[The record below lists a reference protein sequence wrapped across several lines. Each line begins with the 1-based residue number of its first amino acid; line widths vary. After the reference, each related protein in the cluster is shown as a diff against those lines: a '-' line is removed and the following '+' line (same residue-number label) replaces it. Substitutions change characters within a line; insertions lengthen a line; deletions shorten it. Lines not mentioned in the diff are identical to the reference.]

1 MPPVMLPLNRH
12 VAAPIPEAHLL
23 IALDLVRFLC
33 VRPRLLRRRVV
44 LLAVTGRADAPLPA
58 ALIRGVHQHLRRRIL
73 HVVAPICRAD
83 KAAAARRDAA
93 A

>member
-1 MPPVMLPLNRH
+1 M
-12 VAAPIPEAHLL
+12 
-23 IALDLVRFLC
+23 
-33 VRPRLLRRRVV
+33 PRLVLVQVTQVSPRNPLPSFHASHIHELPAAVPQARR
-44 LLAVTGRADAPLPA
+44 LAVVIARAPLPA
-58 ALIRGVHQHLRRRIL
+58 ALRRGVRQHLRRRIL